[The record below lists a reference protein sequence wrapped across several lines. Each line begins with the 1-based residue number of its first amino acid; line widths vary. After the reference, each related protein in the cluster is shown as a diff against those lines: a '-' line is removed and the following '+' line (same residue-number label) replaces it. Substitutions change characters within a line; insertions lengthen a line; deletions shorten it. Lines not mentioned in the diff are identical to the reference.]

1 MDINNQESIFEM
13 IDNTT
18 EPSTRSKLD
27 VVRADFVDT
36 LAISWQDLFHGFN
49 KIKVITFS
57 SGINFMYQLFDMFE
71 NVEIIFGCENVIS
84 SSIQDI
90 FAYQTK
96 LMENIRKSDTRKRDC
111 LLQRIDNGSV
121 RLFVARIQISHEK
134 IYILEANDGRKR
146 VITGSANMSFNAFS
160 GKQRENII

>member
-1 MDINNQESIFEM
+1 M

-71 NVEIIFGCENVIS
+71 NVEIILDVKMS
-84 SSIQDI
+84 SLVVFKI
-90 FAYQTK
+90 FLHIK
-96 LMENIRKSDTRKRDC
+96 LN
-111 LLQRIDNGSV
+111 
-121 RLFVARIQISHEK
+121 
-134 IYILEANDGRKR
+134 
-146 VITGSANMSFNAFS
+146 
-160 GKQRENII
+160 